1 MKKVVLFIV
10 ICLGLVAFDISSKHS
25 GGTSST
31 EIKIAP
37 YSVTEAYR

>member
-1 MKKVVLFIV
+1 MKKIIVFVVM
-10 ICLGLVAFDISSKHS
+10 CLSLAAFDIYNKHR

-31 EIKIAP
+31 EIIIAP